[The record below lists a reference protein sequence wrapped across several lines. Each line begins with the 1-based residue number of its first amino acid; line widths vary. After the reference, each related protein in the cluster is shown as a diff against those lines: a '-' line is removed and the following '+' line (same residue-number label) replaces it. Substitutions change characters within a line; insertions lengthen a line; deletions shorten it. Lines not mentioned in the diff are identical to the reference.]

1 MELYQKIRKFI
12 LEESFKMQV
21 GSGYVDIVNY
31 TKLRKIEHNEIV
43 VETKSKVIRIIG
55 KNLAIQKLLNEEVF
69 ISGTILKI
77 DLGSD
82 VYE

>member
-12 LEESFKMQV
+12 LEENFKMQV
-21 GSGYVDIVNY
+21 GSKYVDIVNY
-31 TKLRKIEHNEIV
+31 KKIRKIEAKEIV
-43 VETKSKVIRIIG
+43 VETESKVIRIIG
-55 KNLAIQKLLNEEVF
+55 TNLAIQKLLSDEIF

-82 VYE
+82 TYV